1 MFRQNSVL
9 FCQLAVL
16 FEQNAALG
24 CTFAQAQN
32 TKELN
37 AVYFAEP
44 VFEQVSF
51 GSGDAQLLK
60 METPE
65 GGVVFDAKEFAQAL
79 TPMQEGVISEQFEMK
94 AILDA
99 STPVQEEAI
108 GEQFE
113 MKAILDASTPIQ
125 EEAIGEQFE
134 MKAILEASTPI
145 QEEAISE
152 QFEMKAILDAATPIQ
167 EEAISEQFEM
177 KAILEAVK
185 DTPAFAIII
194 RNRELLI
201 SDCSNNA
208 IIDRYELSNVEERE
222 SKTILTT
229 AGGDEF
235 VLETTADG
243 RFLTKTKGKSNL
255 PFDKMRIIR

>member
-1 MFRQNSVL
+1 MKRRTFILV
-9 FCQLAVL
+9 A
-16 FEQNAALG
+16 AALG

-51 GSGDAQLLK
+51 GSDDAQLLK

-79 TPMQEGVISEQFEMK
+79 TPVQEG
-94 AILDA
+94 
-99 STPVQEEAI
+99 AI

-113 MKAILDASTPIQ
+113 MKAILDASTP
-125 EEAIGEQFE
+125 
-134 MKAILEASTPI
+134 M
-145 QEEAISE
+145 
-152 QFEMKAILDAATPIQ
+152 Q

-185 DTPAFAIII
+185 DTPALAIII

-235 VLETTADG
+235 VLETTAGG

>member
-1 MFRQNSVL
+1 MFRRNGVL

-79 TPMQEGVISEQFEMK
+79 TPMQEG
-94 AILDA
+94 
-99 STPVQEEAI
+99 AI

-125 EEAIGEQFE
+125 EEAI
-134 MKAILEASTPI
+134 
-145 QEEAISE
+145 SE
-152 QFEMKAILDAATPIQ
+152 QFEMKAILDASTPIQ

-185 DTPAFAIII
+185 DTPTLAIII

-235 VLETTADG
+235 VLETTAGG

>member
-1 MFRQNSVL
+1 MKRRTFI
-9 FCQLAVL
+9 LAA
-16 FEQNAALG
+16 AALG

-32 TKELN
+32 TKVLN

-79 TPMQEGVISEQFEMK
+79 TPVQEGAISEQFEMK

-99 STPVQEEAI
+99 S
-108 GEQFE
+108 
-113 MKAILDASTPIQ
+113 
-125 EEAIGEQFE
+125 
-134 MKAILEASTPI
+134 
-145 QEEAISE
+145 
-152 QFEMKAILDAATPIQ
+152 TPIQ

-185 DTPAFAIII
+185 DTPALAIII

-235 VLETTADG
+235 VLETTAGG

>member
-1 MFRQNSVL
+1 MKRRTFI
-9 FCQLAVL
+9 LAA
-16 FEQNAALG
+16 AALG

-51 GSGDAQLLK
+51 GSDDAQLLK

-65 GGVVFDAKEFAQAL
+65 GGVVFDAKEFAQVL
-79 TPMQEGVISEQFEMK
+79 
-94 AILDA
+94 
-99 STPVQEEAI
+99 TPVQEEAI
-108 GEQFE
+108 G
-113 MKAILDASTPIQ
+113 
-125 EEAIGEQFE
+125 
-134 MKAILEASTPI
+134 
-145 QEEAISE
+145 E

-177 KAILEAVK
+177 KAILEAVN
-185 DTPAFAIII
+185 DTPALAIII

-208 IIDRYELSNVEERE
+208 IIYQYELSNVEERE

>member
-1 MFRQNSVL
+1 MFRRNGVL

-24 CTFAQAQN
+24 CTFAEAQN

-51 GSGDAQLLK
+51 GSDDAQLLK

-79 TPMQEGVISEQFEMK
+79 TPVQEEAIGERFEIK

-99 STPVQEEAI
+99 STPV
-108 GEQFE
+108 
-113 MKAILDASTPIQ
+113 
-125 EEAIGEQFE
+125 
-134 MKAILEASTPI
+134 

-152 QFEMKAILDAATPIQ
+152 QFEMKAILDASTPIQ

-201 SDCSNNA
+201 SDYSNNA

-235 VLETTADG
+235 VLETTTGG

>member
-1 MFRQNSVL
+1 MTRITFI
-9 FCQLAVL
+9 LAA
-16 FEQNAALG
+16 AALG
-24 CTFAQAQN
+24 CTFAEAQN

-79 TPMQEGVISEQFEMK
+79 TP
-94 AILDA
+94 
-99 STPVQEEAI
+99 VQEEAI

-113 MKAILDASTPIQ
+113 MKAILD
-125 EEAIGEQFE
+125 
-134 MKAILEASTPI
+134 ASTPI

-177 KAILEAVK
+177 KAILDAATQTQEEA
-185 DTPAFAIII
+185 
-194 RNRELLI
+194 I
-201 SDCSNNA
+201 SDRFNTRS
-208 IIDRYELSNVEERE
+208 
-222 SKTILTT
+222 SKRH
-229 AGGDEF
+229 AGSCNHHSQPR
-235 VLETTADG
+235 VVNIRLQQQC
-243 RFLTKTKGKSNL
+243 NHL
-255 PFDKMRIIR
+255 PI

>member
-1 MFRQNSVL
+1 MFRRNGVL

-51 GSGDAQLLK
+51 GSDDAQLLK

-79 TPMQEGVISEQFEMK
+79 TPVQEEAIGEQFEMK
-94 AILDA
+94 AILEA
-99 STPVQEEAI
+99 ATPIQEEAI
-108 GEQFE
+108 SEQFE

-134 MKAILEASTPI
+134 MKAIL
-145 QEEAISE
+145 
-152 QFEMKAILDAATPIQ
+152 D
-167 EEAISEQFEM
+167 
-177 KAILEAVK
+177 AVK
-185 DTPAFAIII
+185 DTPALAIII

-235 VLETTADG
+235 VLETTAGG

>member
-1 MFRQNSVL
+1 MFRRNGVL

-44 VFEQVSF
+44 VFDQVSF
-51 GSGDAQLLK
+51 GSDDAQLLK

-79 TPMQEGVISEQFEMK
+79 TP
-94 AILDA
+94 
-99 STPVQEEAI
+99 VQEVAI
-108 GEQFE
+108 SEQFE

-134 MKAILEASTPI
+134 MKAILEA
-145 QEEAISE
+145 
-152 QFEMKAILDAATPIQ
+152 
-167 EEAISEQFEM
+167 
-177 KAILEAVK
+177 VK
-185 DTPAFAIII
+185 DTPALAIII

-235 VLETTADG
+235 VLETTAGG

>member
-1 MFRQNSVL
+1 MFRRTGVL

-32 TKELN
+32 TKELS

-51 GSGDAQLLK
+51 GSDDAQLLK
-60 METPE
+60 METP
-65 GGVVFDAKEFAQAL
+65 GGGDVINAKEFAQAL
-79 TPMQEGVISEQFEMK
+79 TPIQEEAISEQFEMK
-94 AILDA
+94 AIL
-99 STPVQEEAI
+99 E
-108 GEQFE
+108 
-113 MKAILDASTPIQ
+113 ASTPIQ

-134 MKAILEASTPI
+134 MKAIL
-145 QEEAISE
+145 
-152 QFEMKAILDAATPIQ
+152 D
-167 EEAISEQFEM
+167 
-177 KAILEAVK
+177 AVK
-185 DTPAFAIII
+185 DTPSLAIII

-235 VLETTADG
+235 VLETTAGG

>member
-1 MFRQNSVL
+1 MKRRTFI
-9 FCQLAVL
+9 LAA
-16 FEQNAALG
+16 AALG

-51 GSGDAQLLK
+51 GSDDAQLLK

-79 TPMQEGVISEQFEMK
+79 TPV
-94 AILDA
+94 
-99 STPVQEEAI
+99 
-108 GEQFE
+108 
-113 MKAILDASTPIQ
+113 
-125 EEAIGEQFE
+125 
-134 MKAILEASTPI
+134 

-152 QFEMKAILDAATPIQ
+152 QFEMKAILDASTPIQ

>member
-1 MFRQNSVL
+1 M
-9 FCQLAVL
+9 
-16 FEQNAALG
+16 G

-32 TKELN
+32 TKEMN

-79 TPMQEGVISEQFEMK
+79 TPVQEEAISEQFEMK
-94 AILDA
+94 AIHD
-99 STPVQEEAI
+99 
-108 GEQFE
+108 
-113 MKAILDASTPIQ
+113 
-125 EEAIGEQFE
+125 
-134 MKAILEASTPI
+134 ASTPI

-152 QFEMKAILDAATPIQ
+152 QFEMKAILDASTPIQ

-177 KAILEAVK
+177 KAILDAVK
-185 DTPAFAIII
+185 DTPALAIII

-208 IIDRYELSNVEERE
+208 IIDRYELSNVEVRE

-235 VLETTADG
+235 VLETTAGG

>member
-1 MFRQNSVL
+1 MKRRTFI
-9 FCQLAVL
+9 LAA
-16 FEQNAALG
+16 AALG

-44 VFEQVSF
+44 VFDQVSF
-51 GSGDAQLLK
+51 GSDDAQLLK

-79 TPMQEGVISEQFEMK
+79 TPVQEG
-94 AILDA
+94 
-99 STPVQEEAI
+99 AI

-113 MKAILDASTPIQ
+113 MKAILDAS
-125 EEAIGEQFE
+125 
-134 MKAILEASTPI
+134 
-145 QEEAISE
+145 
-152 QFEMKAILDAATPIQ
+152 TPIQ

-185 DTPAFAIII
+185 DTPALAIII

-235 VLETTADG
+235 VLETTAGG

>member
-1 MFRQNSVL
+1 MFRRNGVL

-24 CTFAQAQN
+24 CTFAEAQN

-37 AVYFAEP
+37 AVYFGEP

-51 GSGDAQLLK
+51 GSDDAQLLK

-79 TPMQEGVISEQFEMK
+79 TPVQEG
-94 AILDA
+94 
-99 STPVQEEAI
+99 AI

-113 MKAILDASTPIQ
+113 MKAILDAATPIQ

-134 MKAILEASTPI
+134 MKAILEA
-145 QEEAISE
+145 
-152 QFEMKAILDAATPIQ
+152 
-167 EEAISEQFEM
+167 
-177 KAILEAVK
+177 VK
-185 DTPAFAIII
+185 DTPALAIII

-235 VLETTADG
+235 VLETTAGG

>member
-1 MFRQNSVL
+1 M
-9 FCQLAVL
+9 
-16 FEQNAALG
+16 G
-24 CTFAQAQN
+24 CTFAEAQN

-37 AVYFAEP
+37 AVYFAQP
-44 VFEQVSF
+44 VFDQVSF

-79 TPMQEGVISEQFEMK
+79 TPVQEEAISEQFEMK
-94 AILDA
+94 AILD
-99 STPVQEEAI
+99 
-108 GEQFE
+108 
-113 MKAILDASTPIQ
+113 
-125 EEAIGEQFE
+125 
-134 MKAILEASTPI
+134 ASTPI

-152 QFEMKAILDAATPIQ
+152 QFEMKAILDAATPVQ
-167 EEAISEQFEM
+167 EEAIGEQFEM

-222 SKTILTT
+222 SKTIFTT

-235 VLETTADG
+235 VLETTAGG

>member
-1 MFRQNSVL
+1 MFRRNGVL

-44 VFEQVSF
+44 VFDQMSF
-51 GSGDAQLLK
+51 GSDDAQLLK

-79 TPMQEGVISEQFEMK
+79 TPVQEGVISEQFEMK

-99 STPVQEEAI
+99 ST
-108 GEQFE
+108 
-113 MKAILDASTPIQ
+113 LIQ

-134 MKAILEASTPI
+134 MKAILEA
-145 QEEAISE
+145 
-152 QFEMKAILDAATPIQ
+152 
-167 EEAISEQFEM
+167 
-177 KAILEAVK
+177 VK
-185 DTPAFAIII
+185 DTPALAIII

-235 VLETTADG
+235 VLETTAGG

>member
-1 MFRQNSVL
+1 MKRRTFI
-9 FCQLAVL
+9 LAA
-16 FEQNAALG
+16 AALG
-24 CTFAQAQN
+24 CTFAEAQN

-44 VFEQVSF
+44 VFDQMSF
-51 GSGDAQLLK
+51 GSDDAQLLK

-99 STPVQEEAI
+99 ATPVQEEAI
-108 GEQFE
+108 SEQFEMKAILEAATPIQEEAISEQFE

-134 MKAILEASTPI
+134 MKAILEA
-145 QEEAISE
+145 
-152 QFEMKAILDAATPIQ
+152 
-167 EEAISEQFEM
+167 
-177 KAILEAVK
+177 VK
-185 DTPAFAIII
+185 DTPTLAIII

-235 VLETTADG
+235 VLETTAGG

>member
-1 MFRQNSVL
+1 MFRRNGVL

-44 VFEQVSF
+44 VFDQVSF
-51 GSGDAQLLK
+51 GSDDAQLLK

-79 TPMQEGVISEQFEMK
+79 TP
-94 AILDA
+94 
-99 STPVQEEAI
+99 VQEVAI
-108 GEQFE
+108 SEQFE

-125 EEAIGEQFE
+125 EEAIG
-134 MKAILEASTPI
+134 
-145 QEEAISE
+145 
-152 QFEMKAILDAATPIQ
+152 
-167 EEAISEQFEM
+167 EQFEM

-235 VLETTADG
+235 VLETTAGG

>member
-1 MFRQNSVL
+1 MKRRTFI
-9 FCQLAVL
+9 LAV
-16 FEQNAALG
+16 AALG

-99 STPVQEEAI
+99 STP
-108 GEQFE
+108 
-113 MKAILDASTPIQ
+113 
-125 EEAIGEQFE
+125 
-134 MKAILEASTPI
+134 
-145 QEEAISE
+145 
-152 QFEMKAILDAATPIQ
+152 IQ

-185 DTPAFAIII
+185 DTPALAIII

-235 VLETTADG
+235 VLETTAGG

>member
-1 MFRQNSVL
+1 MKRRTFI
-9 FCQLAVL
+9 LAA
-16 FEQNAALG
+16 AALG

-51 GSGDAQLLK
+51 GSDDAQLLK

-99 STPVQEEAI
+99 
-108 GEQFE
+108 
-113 MKAILDASTPIQ
+113 
-125 EEAIGEQFE
+125 
-134 MKAILEASTPI
+134 
-145 QEEAISE
+145 
-152 QFEMKAILDAATPIQ
+152 ATPIQ

-185 DTPAFAIII
+185 DTPALAIII

-235 VLETTADG
+235 VLETTAGG

>member
-1 MFRQNSVL
+1 MKRRTFI
-9 FCQLAVL
+9 LAA
-16 FEQNAALG
+16 AALG

-99 STPVQEEAI
+99 STP
-108 GEQFE
+108 
-113 MKAILDASTPIQ
+113 
-125 EEAIGEQFE
+125 
-134 MKAILEASTPI
+134 
-145 QEEAISE
+145 
-152 QFEMKAILDAATPIQ
+152 IQ

-235 VLETTADG
+235 VLETTAGG

>member
-1 MFRQNSVL
+1 MKRRTFI
-9 FCQLAVL
+9 LAA
-16 FEQNAALG
+16 AALG

-32 TKELN
+32 TKVLN

-51 GSGDAQLLK
+51 GSDDAQLLK

-79 TPMQEGVISEQFEMK
+79 TPMQEGVISEQFELK
-94 AILDA
+94 AILD
-99 STPVQEEAI
+99 
-108 GEQFE
+108 
-113 MKAILDASTPIQ
+113 
-125 EEAIGEQFE
+125 
-134 MKAILEASTPI
+134 ASTPI

-177 KAILEAVK
+177 KAILDAVK

-235 VLETTADG
+235 VLETTAGG

>member
-1 MFRQNSVL
+1 MKRRTFILV
-9 FCQLAVL
+9 A
-16 FEQNAALG
+16 AALG

-79 TPMQEGVISEQFEMK
+79 TPMQEGAIGEQFEMK

-108 GEQFE
+108 SEQFE

-134 MKAILEASTPI
+134 MKAILEA
-145 QEEAISE
+145 
-152 QFEMKAILDAATPIQ
+152 
-167 EEAISEQFEM
+167 
-177 KAILEAVK
+177 VK
-185 DTPAFAIII
+185 DTPALAIII

-235 VLETTADG
+235 VLETTAGG

>member
-1 MFRQNSVL
+1 MKKATFIL
-9 FCQLAVL
+9 TA
-16 FEQNAALG
+16 AALG

-37 AVYFAEP
+37 AVYFAQP
-44 VFEQVSF
+44 VFDQVSF

-99 STPVQEEAI
+99 STP
-108 GEQFE
+108 
-113 MKAILDASTPIQ
+113 
-125 EEAIGEQFE
+125 
-134 MKAILEASTPI
+134 I

-152 QFEMKAILDAATPIQ
+152 QFEIKAILDASTPIQ

>member
-1 MFRQNSVL
+1 MKRRTFI
-9 FCQLAVL
+9 LAV
-16 FEQNAALG
+16 AALG

-44 VFEQVSF
+44 VFDQVSF

-79 TPMQEGVISEQFEMK
+79 TPIQEDAISEQFEMK

-99 STPVQEEAI
+99 S
-108 GEQFE
+108 
-113 MKAILDASTPIQ
+113 
-125 EEAIGEQFE
+125 
-134 MKAILEASTPI
+134 
-145 QEEAISE
+145 
-152 QFEMKAILDAATPIQ
+152 TPIQ

-185 DTPAFAIII
+185 DTPALAIII

-235 VLETTADG
+235 VLETTAGG

>member
-1 MFRQNSVL
+1 MKKATFIL
-9 FCQLAVL
+9 TA
-16 FEQNAALG
+16 AALG

-32 TKELN
+32 TKEPDV
-37 AVYFAEP
+37 VYFAQP
-44 VFEQVSF
+44 VFDQVSF

-79 TPMQEGVISEQFEMK
+79 TP
-94 AILDA
+94 
-99 STPVQEEAI
+99 VQEEAI

-113 MKAILDASTPIQ
+113 MKAIL
-125 EEAIGEQFE
+125 E
-134 MKAILEASTPI
+134 
-145 QEEAISE
+145 
-152 QFEMKAILDAATPIQ
+152 AATPIQ

-235 VLETTADG
+235 VLETTAGG

>member
-1 MFRQNSVL
+1 MFRRNGVL

-24 CTFAQAQN
+24 CTFAEAQN

-51 GSGDAQLLK
+51 GSDDAQLLK

-79 TPMQEGVISEQFEMK
+79 TPVQEGAISEQFEMK

-99 STPVQEEAI
+99 LTPIQEEAI
-108 GEQFE
+108 SEQFE

-134 MKAILEASTPI
+134 MKAIL
-145 QEEAISE
+145 
-152 QFEMKAILDAATPIQ
+152 D
-167 EEAISEQFEM
+167 
-177 KAILEAVK
+177 AVK
-185 DTPAFAIII
+185 DTPALAIII

-235 VLETTADG
+235 VLETTAGG

>member
-1 MFRQNSVL
+1 MKRRTFI
-9 FCQLAVL
+9 LAA
-16 FEQNAALG
+16 AALG
-24 CTFAQAQN
+24 CTFAEAQN

-51 GSGDAQLLK
+51 GSDDAQLLK

-79 TPMQEGVISEQFEMK
+79 TPVQEGAISEQFEMK
-94 AILDA
+94 AILEA
-99 STPVQEEAI
+99 ATPIQEEAI

-125 EEAIGEQFE
+125 EEAIG
-134 MKAILEASTPI
+134 
-145 QEEAISE
+145 
-152 QFEMKAILDAATPIQ
+152 
-167 EEAISEQFEM
+167 EQFEM

-208 IIDRYELSNVEERE
+208 IIDQYELSNVEERE

>member
-1 MFRQNSVL
+1 MFRRNGVL

-44 VFEQVSF
+44 IFDQVSF
-51 GSGDAQLLK
+51 GSDDAQLLK

-79 TPMQEGVISEQFEMK
+79 TPVQEEAISEQFEMK
-94 AILDA
+94 AILD
-99 STPVQEEAI
+99 
-108 GEQFE
+108 
-113 MKAILDASTPIQ
+113 
-125 EEAIGEQFE
+125 
-134 MKAILEASTPI
+134 ASTPI

-152 QFEMKAILDAATPIQ
+152 QFEMKAILDA
-167 EEAISEQFEM
+167 
-177 KAILEAVK
+177 VK
-185 DTPAFAIII
+185 DTPALAIII

-208 IIDRYELSNVEERE
+208 IIERYELSNVEERE

-235 VLETTADG
+235 VLETTAGG

>member
-1 MFRQNSVL
+1 MFRRNGVL

-44 VFEQVSF
+44 VFDQVSF
-51 GSGDAQLLK
+51 GSDDAQLLK

-99 STPVQEEAI
+99 STPIQEEAI

-125 EEAIGEQFE
+125 EEAI
-134 MKAILEASTPI
+134 
-145 QEEAISE
+145 SE
-152 QFEMKAILDAATPIQ
+152 QFEMKAILDA
-167 EEAISEQFEM
+167 
-177 KAILEAVK
+177 VK
-185 DTPAFAIII
+185 DTPALAIII

-235 VLETTADG
+235 VLETTAGG

>member
-1 MFRQNSVL
+1 MKRRTFI
-9 FCQLAVL
+9 LAA
-16 FEQNAALG
+16 AALG
-24 CTFAQAQN
+24 CTFAEAQN

-51 GSGDAQLLK
+51 GSDDAQLLK

-79 TPMQEGVISEQFEMK
+79 TP
-94 AILDA
+94 
-99 STPVQEEAI
+99 VQEEAI
-108 GEQFE
+108 SEQFE

-125 EEAIGEQFE
+125 EGAIG
-134 MKAILEASTPI
+134 
-145 QEEAISE
+145 
-152 QFEMKAILDAATPIQ
+152 
-167 EEAISEQFEM
+167 EQFEM

-185 DTPAFAIII
+185 DTPALAIII

-235 VLETTADG
+235 VLETTAGG

>member
-1 MFRQNSVL
+1 MKRRTFI
-9 FCQLAVL
+9 LAA
-16 FEQNAALG
+16 AALG
-24 CTFAQAQN
+24 CTFAEAQN

-51 GSGDAQLLK
+51 GSDDAQLLK

-99 STPVQEEAI
+99 STP
-108 GEQFE
+108 
-113 MKAILDASTPIQ
+113 
-125 EEAIGEQFE
+125 
-134 MKAILEASTPI
+134 
-145 QEEAISE
+145 
-152 QFEMKAILDAATPIQ
+152 IQ

-185 DTPAFAIII
+185 DTPALAIII

-235 VLETTADG
+235 VLETTAGG

>member
-1 MFRQNSVL
+1 MKRRTFILV
-9 FCQLAVL
+9 A
-16 FEQNAALG
+16 AALG
-24 CTFAQAQN
+24 CTFAEAQN

-51 GSGDAQLLK
+51 GSDDAQLLK

-79 TPMQEGVISEQFEMK
+79 TPVQEGVIS
-94 AILDA
+94 
-99 STPVQEEAI
+99 
-108 GEQFE
+108 EQFE

-134 MKAILEASTPI
+134 MKAILDAST
-145 QEEAISE
+145 
-152 QFEMKAILDAATPIQ
+152 TIQ

-235 VLETTADG
+235 VLETTAGG

>member
-1 MFRQNSVL
+1 MKRRTFI
-9 FCQLAVL
+9 LA
-16 FEQNAALG
+16 AAVLG
-24 CTFAQAQN
+24 CTFAEAQN

-44 VFEQVSF
+44 VFDQVSF
-51 GSGDAQLLK
+51 GSDDAQLLK

-79 TPMQEGVISEQFEMK
+79 TPMQE
-94 AILDA
+94 
-99 STPVQEEAI
+99 EAI

-125 EEAIGEQFE
+125 EEAI
-134 MKAILEASTPI
+134 
-145 QEEAISE
+145 SE
-152 QFEMKAILDAATPIQ
+152 QFEMKAILDASTPIQ

-235 VLETTADG
+235 VLETTAGG

>member
-1 MFRQNSVL
+1 MKRRTFI
-9 FCQLAVL
+9 LAA
-16 FEQNAALG
+16 AALG

-51 GSGDAQLLK
+51 GSDDAQLLK

-79 TPMQEGVISEQFEMK
+79 TPVQEG
-94 AILDA
+94 
-99 STPVQEEAI
+99 AI

-125 EEAIGEQFE
+125 EEAIG
-134 MKAILEASTPI
+134 
-145 QEEAISE
+145 
-152 QFEMKAILDAATPIQ
+152 
-167 EEAISEQFEM
+167 EQFEM

-235 VLETTADG
+235 VLETTAGG

>member
-1 MFRQNSVL
+1 MFRRNGVL

-24 CTFAQAQN
+24 CTFAEAQN

-44 VFEQVSF
+44 VFDQVSF
-51 GSGDAQLLK
+51 GSDDAQLLK

-99 STPVQEEAI
+99 STP
-108 GEQFE
+108 
-113 MKAILDASTPIQ
+113 
-125 EEAIGEQFE
+125 
-134 MKAILEASTPI
+134 I

-152 QFEMKAILDAATPIQ
+152 QFEMKAILDASTPIQ

-185 DTPAFAIII
+185 DTPALAIII

-235 VLETTADG
+235 VLETTAGG

>member
-1 MFRQNSVL
+1 MFRRNGVL

-24 CTFAQAQN
+24 CTFAEAQN

-51 GSGDAQLLK
+51 GSDDAQLLK

-79 TPMQEGVISEQFEMK
+79 TPMQEGTISEQFEMK

-99 STPVQEEAI
+99 
-108 GEQFE
+108 
-113 MKAILDASTPIQ
+113 L
-125 EEAIGEQFE
+125 
-134 MKAILEASTPI
+134 TPI

-152 QFEMKAILDAATPIQ
+152 QFEMKAILDAATPMQ

-185 DTPAFAIII
+185 DTPALAIII

-235 VLETTADG
+235 VLETTAGG

>member
-1 MFRQNSVL
+1 MKKATFIL
-9 FCQLAVL
+9 TA
-16 FEQNAALG
+16 AALG

-51 GSGDAQLLK
+51 GSDDAQLLK

-79 TPMQEGVISEQFEMK
+79 TPVQEGAIS
-94 AILDA
+94 
-99 STPVQEEAI
+99 
-108 GEQFE
+108 EQFE

-125 EEAIGEQFE
+125 EEAISGQFE
-134 MKAILEASTPI
+134 MKAILDASTPI

-152 QFEMKAILDAATPIQ
+152 QFEMKAILDASTPIQ

-185 DTPAFAIII
+185 DTPALAIII

-235 VLETTADG
+235 VLETTAGG

>member
-1 MFRQNSVL
+1 MKRRTFI
-9 FCQLAVL
+9 LAA
-16 FEQNAALG
+16 AALG

-37 AVYFAEP
+37 AVYFADP

-51 GSGDAQLLK
+51 GSDDAQLLK

-79 TPMQEGVISEQFEMK
+79 TPVQEGVIS
-94 AILDA
+94 
-99 STPVQEEAI
+99 
-108 GEQFE
+108 EQFE

-125 EEAIGEQFE
+125 EEAIG
-134 MKAILEASTPI
+134 
-145 QEEAISE
+145 
-152 QFEMKAILDAATPIQ
+152 
-167 EEAISEQFEM
+167 EQFEM

-235 VLETTADG
+235 VLETTAGG

>member
-1 MFRQNSVL
+1 MKRRTFI
-9 FCQLAVL
+9 LAA
-16 FEQNAALG
+16 AALG

-51 GSGDAQLLK
+51 GSDDAQLLK

-79 TPMQEGVISEQFEMK
+79 TPMQEGTISEQFEMK

-99 STPVQEEAI
+99 
-108 GEQFE
+108 
-113 MKAILDASTPIQ
+113 L
-125 EEAIGEQFE
+125 
-134 MKAILEASTPI
+134 TPI

-152 QFEMKAILDAATPIQ
+152 QFEMKAILDAATPMQ

-185 DTPAFAIII
+185 DTPALAIII

-235 VLETTADG
+235 VLETTAGG

>member
-1 MFRQNSVL
+1 MKKATFI
-9 FCQLAVL
+9 LAA
-16 FEQNAALG
+16 AALG

-32 TKELN
+32 TKVLN

-79 TPMQEGVISEQFEMK
+79 TP
-94 AILDA
+94 
-99 STPVQEEAI
+99 
-108 GEQFE
+108 
-113 MKAILDASTPIQ
+113 
-125 EEAIGEQFE
+125 
-134 MKAILEASTPI
+134 I

-152 QFEMKAILDAATPIQ
+152 QFEMKAILDAATPVQ
-167 EEAISEQFEM
+167 EEAIGEQFEM

-235 VLETTADG
+235 VLETTAG
-243 RFLTKTKGKSNL
+243 GCFLTKTKGKSNL